1 MEIPNRGGGMV
12 SVSNLVDKI
21 KKKEYLP
28 LSSHHNRSISCLSQQ
43 DNAKTAAEIMA
54 KLWNISEAKTQ
65 TCMIR
70 EGALNSVKVIKKRSK
85 LTCRQTPPLSHQLTF
100 AAEQSRESNGN
111 RSGASKLGR
120 QACKASI
127 NKKAE

>member
-1 MEIPNRGGGMV
+1 ML
-12 SVSNLVDKI
+12 SVDKI
-21 KKKEYLP
+21 KQKEYLP